1 MTENLKGGTQNFRS
15 PARPDLHVS
24 SEVANRPGP
33 SDYAADNS
41 PKKLAAREAGKRRPF
56 GINTK
61 RFGGDDNGVPG
72 AGKYDQP
79 DSLMVRNPKQVHA
92 SFKSKLDKG
101 PELIIGRDN
110 PGIGEYDT

>member
-1 MTENLKGGTQNFRS
+1 
-15 PARPDLHVS
+15 VS